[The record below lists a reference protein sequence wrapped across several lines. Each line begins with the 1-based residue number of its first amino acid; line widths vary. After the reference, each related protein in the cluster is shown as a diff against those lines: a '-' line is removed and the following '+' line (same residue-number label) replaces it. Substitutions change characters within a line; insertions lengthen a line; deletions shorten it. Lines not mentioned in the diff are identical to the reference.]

1 MPAQK
6 KILLV
11 DDSATVLLMERMVL
25 SKDQY
30 EVVTAHDGEE
40 GVAKARSEHPDL
52 ILMDVVMPKVDG
64 FEAVRRIKS
73 DPATRSI
80 PIVMV
85 STKGERENV
94 ANGFKSGAA
103 DYLTKPIDAP
113 ALLRVVKKYVG

>member
-1 MPAQK
+1 MAQK

-25 SKDQY
+25 SKQY
-30 EVVTAHDGEE
+30 DIVTAHDGEE
-40 GVAKARSEHPDL
+40 GVAKAKSERPDL

-64 FEAVRRIKS
+64 FEAVRRIKG
-73 DPATRSI
+73 DVATRHI
-80 PIVMV
+80 PVLMV
-85 STKGERENV
+85 STKSERESV

-113 ALLRVVKKYVG
+113 ELLRVVKKQLG